1 MDQRGG
7 GGGGTWEEGV
17 CEEAD
22 GGTHVIQRRRD
33 GDDRARRRGGGD
45 VWIGRFLPEDEAVAL
60 FRMAQA
66 QIPFPVGSD
75 VESVGLLGH

>member
-1 MDQRGG
+1 MGQRGG
-7 GGGGTWEEGV
+7 GAGTREEGV

-33 GDDRARRRGGGD
+33 GDERARRRGA
-45 VWIGRFLPEDEAVAL
+45 RRRLPEEEAVAP

-66 QIPFPVGSD
+66 QIPFSMGSD
-75 VESVGLLGH
+75 LELGPHAH